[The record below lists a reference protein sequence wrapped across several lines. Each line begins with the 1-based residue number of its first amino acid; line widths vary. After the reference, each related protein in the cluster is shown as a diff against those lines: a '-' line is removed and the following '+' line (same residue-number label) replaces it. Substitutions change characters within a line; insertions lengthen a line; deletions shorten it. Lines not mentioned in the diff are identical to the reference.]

1 MGRKEWNTNDM
12 GLCTA
17 EWFGI
22 VLFGKELLTCALIQP
37 ILAES
42 LCCARTVG
50 ASDAN
55 KAVLIHTPRSTGG
68 ELVRDR
74 Q

>member
-1 MGRKEWNTNDM
+1 MVWD
-12 GLCTA
+12 CTVW
-17 EWFGI
+17 EGI
-22 VLFGKELLTCALIQP
+22 AHCALIQP

-42 LCCARTVG
+42 LCCARAVG
-50 ASDAN
+50 TSDAN
-55 KAVLIHTPRSTGG
+55 EAVLIHTPRSTVG